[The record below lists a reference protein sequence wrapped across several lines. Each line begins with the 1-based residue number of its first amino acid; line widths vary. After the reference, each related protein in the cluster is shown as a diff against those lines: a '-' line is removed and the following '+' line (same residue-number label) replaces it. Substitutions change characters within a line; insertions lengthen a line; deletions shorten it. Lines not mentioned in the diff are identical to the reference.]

1 MLTPALKVWNASWS
15 SAICSTLI
23 PAAMQATTVCT
34 VSAEYSPGT
43 CAPRMVR
50 DRRSAVS
57 LQKPSDPAVGGG
69 AQRVAVTGDADDW
82 VVVLGGLG
90 LGEAYPA
97 IFGVGE

>member
-1 MLTPALKVWNASWS
+1 
-15 SAICSTLI
+15 
-23 PAAMQATTVCT
+23 
-34 VSAEYSPGT
+34 
-43 CAPRMVR
+43 MVR

-97 IFGVGE
+97 IFGVGEAAAAHHIVGSVPGGSPSSDGRGR